1 MSAARTARWD
11 VFCRVVDNYGDAGVC
26 WRLARQLAD
35 EHGLAVT
42 LYIDDDDALSRLA
55 PGATF
60 GATCGRVAVR
70 RWPGSAAPSPD
81 AATDPADVVVEA
93 FGCGLPDGY
102 IEAMARRPVAP
113 RWFVLEYLSA
123 ESWVETTHDRPS
135 PHPRLG
141 LARRFWFPGFTAA
154 TGGLLREAG
163 LSAERARFGS
173 DPRAQRAWWA
183 AVGLPRPLPG
193 EVRVSLFC
201 YPNPALPALLAA
213 WRASPV
219 PVGCVACAGV
229 AATAADAGGALAL
242 HRIPFVDQP
251 TYDRLLWAC
260 DVNFVRGEDSFVRAQ
275 WAARPLVWH
284 AYPQP
289 GDAEQPKVA
298 AFVDRYVATL
308 APAAAAAVRGMFA
321 AWNGATGAPPV
332 GEAWRAWVAERA
344 RLAAHAQR
352 WAAELAAM
360 GDLAAGLVGAAA
372 GDV

>member
-26 WRLARQLAD
+26 WRLARQLAG

-42 LYIDDDDALSRLA
+42 LYIDDDSALSRLA
-55 PGATF
+55 AGAAF

-70 RWPGSAAPSPD
+70 RWPGNTAPPP
-81 AATDPADVVVEA
+81 DPADVVVEG

-102 IEAMARRPVAP
+102 VEAMARRPVAP
-113 RWFVLEYLSA
+113 QWFVLEYLSA
-123 ESWVETTHDRPS
+123 ERWVETTHDRPS

-141 LARRFWFPGFTAA
+141 LARRFWFPGFPAA
-154 TGGLLREAG
+154 TGGLLHEAG
-163 LSAERARFGS
+163 LPAERARFAS
-173 DPRAQRAWWA
+173 DPRAQHASWA
-183 AVGLPRPLPG
+183 GLGLPRPAPG
-193 EVRVSLFC
+193 ELRVSLFF

-219 PVGCVACAGV
+219 PIGCVVCAGV
-229 AATAADAGGALAL
+229 AATAAEAGGALAL
-242 HRIPFVDQP
+242 HPIPFVDQR

-289 GDAEQPKVA
+289 GRAEQPKIA

-308 APAAAAAVRGMFA
+308 APTAAAAVRGLFA

-332 GEAWRAWVAERA
+332 GGAWRACVAERA
-344 RLAAHAQR
+344 LLAKHAR
-352 WAAELAAM
+352 HWAAELAAT
-360 GDLAAGLVGAAA
+360 GDLAAGLVRAAA
-372 GDV
+372 GSV